1 MERHTQRTRARLFKQ
16 KGGKSL
22 FAFLLQLEK
31 KASFEICLLR
41 NAGESVRA
49 AKDCF
54 LLRDGSFPAK
64 PCSAEG
70 PAPQLEEA
78 KLLSVPIEF
87 TPFLLLILWS
97 VYFTGT
103 GGLPECELETN
114 VFLGGVSSFVFSSL
128 LLPAGMGWDARP
140 RLAQLLLLSCIF
152 IFVFELKINMFLET
166 HPISVQCRVKPLFRM
181 SLSM

>member
-1 MERHTQRTRARLFKQ
+1 MALRHFPLFFRLFKQ
-16 KGGKSL
+16 KGKKSL
-22 FAFLLQLEK
+22 LAFLLQLEK

-49 AKDCF
+49 AKGCF

-64 PCSAEG
+64 PGSAEG
-70 PAPQLEEA
+70 PASQLEEA

-103 GGLPECELETN
+103 GGLPECEVEAN
-114 VFLGGVSSFVFSSL
+114 VFLGGVSSFVFST
-128 LLPAGMGWDARP
+128 
-140 RLAQLLLLSCIF
+140 LLLSPGTGWDGMPG
-152 IFVFELKINMFLET
+152 LGL
-166 HPISVQCRVKPLFRM
+166 
-181 SLSM
+181 LSFYC